1 MFGQHWTMTEADIVK
16 YTFNT
21 TVNAAIK
28 IQGQTPENIEE
39 LEIAAFHNGVLR
51 GVASPVVET
60 LTGQYVAYLVV
71 YSSNIGEL
79 ITFKLYDP
87 SIDKVYD
94 TDYTINFTQTVIGEP
109 IDPVIINFYTKH
121 WNYVYNPEENYMA
134 LPCIIKVDGN
144 LIDKSNYEIA
154 AFSVSGNQL
163 RGVANPE
170 LEPVINIYK
179 AMLKIDGTNGEKI
192 SFRLFDV
199 DAQKELETDYTIP
212 YDFDYFAG
220 DVEIEFKNNPV
231 ARIGEEGNA
240 ARYFATLE
248 AAVAAAQ
255 NGETIVLLQDVN
267 LTGTLT
273 IEKSITI
280 DGNGFEILPA
290 DDSKTYSSA
299 IMVGNSGWGD
309 DHGEVITLNNIK
321 LNNWKTN
328 YGVVRAQGVTLN
340 MTACEF
346 NGNDV
351 SNAAYG
357 VLSLNFT
364 DATVMKSIFKQNTDR
379 AIDINYN
386 ADGSNAVV
394 TIDDCTFEENASE
407 GAGIVVRNDG
417 EELVVTNSKFLNNT
431 VTTTG
436 NAAVLYAGWGTED
449 QITGCYFYGNNV
461 TTSHATTKRFA
472 SAIFCDGCTMTG
484 NAFEANTATRNGE
497 TITTTV
503 AVGAFYGAANIS
515 ENYWGGNAPVPGENY
530 TVEYTNNNV
539 AVNNYYKEYSEGTL
553 SDKVTLNNVAK
564 AGKYYYES
572 ITAAFAA
579 VQDGETVTML
589 HDVSLSESIKVNNN
603 ITLDLNGKTITG
615 TDNETG
621 SFALFEVQPSKELTV
636 KDENNTG
643 KITLTATNNRG
654 WNAYSSV
661 ISNQR
666 GKLTVNG
673 GTIEHLGGTDMAYAI
688 DNLTNGKATS
698 AITTIKGGTIES
710 KYIGIRQFLNGVEAT
725 NELNITAGSINGE
738 NSAIYFQSPSVKAN
752 TGTLVITSATP
763 IINNRIYMDVTE
775 GATEWPVEVSIDA
788 SALAQGVEIVTSNIP
803 AGYEL
808 KEIDGVYSVYH
819 GVAKIGNNYYDD
831 LSSALNAITSGCTLD
846 ILTDITIAS
855 DWDCRNTGAKIGVPV
870 TINGNGKTIKFT
882 GNVDDKNWNTL
893 FRFEDVAT
901 VKNLTLDAS
910 AATGIQRGITFKKSV
925 TVDNCTLIGNGTTAR
940 YAVIVGEGAG
950 AENIGNVTANITN
963 STFKNWKNGVTDNM
977 NGQDMKE
984 FAITG
989 CTFDN
994 TDVIISAKDKVTFTG
1009 NNMSSNSYV
1018 NITSYTVPNNVQV
1031 VANNN
1036 TNLAANTETECNQ
1049 IAAPLANINAQDGF
1063 LTPVAEAGGKY
1074 YVTLQGAV
1082 NGVADSGTITLL
1094 SDIELAAQDA
1104 QELFKPAYNRESYCG
1119 VYIPDDKTVVLEL
1132 NGKTV
1137 SYLDT
1142 KDDVDNVMVMNLGN
1156 LTINDNSAE
1165 KTGKITYKPV
1175 AGASQYAKFY
1185 STIFNCGTLTVN
1197 AGTIENTAEAE
1208 TDVTNAVDN
1217 HSRLSH
1223 EYDNNSILIVNGG
1236 TLSGAY
1242 YYAIRQYTHYFEGVQ
1257 NRVVINDGNING
1269 GIYMQHGDSWYYANA
1284 ESNRLNVDC
1293 YLEIKGGNI
1302 NVNTTSD
1309 AFGKIKSR
1317 LFNPDNNAFGLN
1329 ISGGI
1334 INVPV
1339 ELLVQRGV
1347 YYANGVSGTT
1357 VPAET
1362 PGTRNAEWLAK
1373 NDGFVQGGTFSQIG
1387 GEEEHTTNLEL
1398 FLKKGYKLEAN
1409 TDGTYGVVVDPD
1421 YGMVAKI
1428 GETRYETLSKAFAD
1442 VQEGQTIELLPVTIE
1457 QGTVK
1462 LPATLKNVTVKGVE
1476 GAVLKDMT
1484 IMAADGNSINYEG
1497 ITFDGVVFENSCIS
1511 VTGWRINGAVV
1522 KNFTVTNCVFKNLDN
1537 TTNVAPVHFNMAA
1550 TEPVNGFTF
1559 TNNVIDGA
1567 TGGSKSGVYAQVTG
1581 KTVFTNNVINN
1592 VSFRPYVIQLTT
1604 DDGIADNFTVTGNT
1618 FSGSAAGRAQGLGN
1632 NAEGTDA
1639 VTLTVSNNIFKGI
1652 TNAQQICYW
1661 NFNEATT
1668 TATLEKNYYDI
1679 DVMANPDRIYYN
1691 SPAQNISELSEMGIF
1706 PIYTELNA
1714 DGTINEESLFNP
1726 VAYVGTKAFETLDEA
1741 VDEVTE
1747 NNNTI
1752 VVIAN
1757 VENVNHLIIP
1767 AGKNVV
1773 LDLNGKTISGVCN
1786 TSSEHNA
1793 DLIEVENTAT
1803 LTIKD
1808 SSENEEGKVT
1818 YASGTYKTG
1827 FTVDVKGNL
1836 ILESGTIELTDSWS
1850 LGFAV
1855 DVRPNAWGTAYTE
1868 ASTFVMNGGK
1878 VVSSDTGVRID
1889 SNSGETNPSSRHG
1902 VYFTMNGGD
1911 IISDWDAI
1919 FIQHRYAND
1928 LYVNIA
1934 ENAGTIQGKNSPLR
1948 IYGDG
1953 VVSDVEINI
1962 AGGTFDYTGDEGT
1975 TGWVVEKFLKAT
1987 EAQVEAA
1994 KIEITGGTFDADVS
2008 RFCAFNYVCT
2018 SNGDGTYG
2026 IEYKQQENN
2035 AFVISTLHELEAFRD
2050 AVNAGNDF
2058 ADQTVVLSAGVDLN
2072 PTRAINIWEPIGTQ
2086 ANPFKGTFDGGDNTI
2101 SNLVVE
2107 GENNVGLFG
2116 YADNATIKNVK
2127 LENVNVKGTDCVG
2140 AIAGQVYSTS
2150 LIDNCHVSGSIQVE
2164 GQTNVGGIV
2173 GKYYTKVKN
2182 CSVIGDGVATSY
2194 VKGTYVASDLEGD
2207 NIGGIMGHG
2216 GEDNRFENNTV
2227 KNITIS
2233 GTRKVAGIV
2242 GVTDMNTQ
2250 VKNCVVEN
2258 VNIETTATT
2267 EYANSKK
2274 NTMSNGTL
2282 VGSYTTGN
2290 NTTGTVESCV
2300 VKNVNFLNPNN
2311 AVVSVGPI
2319 TGGLRGGTDGML
2331 APTGVTASGNN
2342 IYMSTITGSNNLFLM
2357 NPVAKIGTT
2366 EYYTLFDAVAAVQ
2379 DGETTITMLRN
2390 TAEEFAIDNTTANIT
2405 LDMAGNTL
2413 TGAITPSKANLT
2425 INGNGGKIIN
2435 NNSNVSA
2442 IEINEG
2448 SLNLSNV
2455 NIESKRHGV
2464 RIDGAVTATINGGEY
2479 RLSATSGTR
2488 HAVNVSGAANVTITD
2503 GIFVGPKGTT
2513 MDSGSAV
2520 NVQTGAKV
2528 TIEDGDFSKGKNNT
2542 LSAAGTGTL
2551 IVKGGTFDQ
2560 VVKGSYLAEGYVCQ
2574 MNADNKYEVF
2584 FAVAQIG
2591 ETYYETIQEAVEA
2604 AENNNEIKLLA
2615 NIEVTESLVVTKTI
2629 TLDLNDKTITGTD
2642 NNTSGNFYLINVN
2655 KGNLT
2660 VKDSGTNGTIT
2671 LVATTERNW
2680 SSSSVVIANN
2690 QGVLTVDSGTIQ
2702 HLGGTSM
2709 AYAIDNLTNGTI
2721 GEATTIINGG
2731 NIKSTYFAIRQ
2742 FANSTS
2748 TLNKLVVTGGTI
2760 GDTWMQSPNNSV
2772 NTAAIEVTGGSITGM
2787 CITGVNADLELSVL
2801 ASALGEDG
2809 IYGSMPAGQTLD
2821 LTDGV
2826 YTLVKAVAQVGE
2838 NKFGSVIKA
2847 LDYAITNNAA
2857 KVVIV
2862 SDSRELMP
2870 TDVELRLNADLEIT
2884 AEQPYT
2890 VKFYNNGTSYDFVVG
2905 SYNSNT
2911 LTFGENVTFQL
2922 EDRIIWLGYYGN
2934 DVDVVVNG
2942 TLAAKQIWH
2951 GANTQV
2957 TSTGTIKSIGEAFVM
2972 RRGATLTVNGG
2983 GTVNASYFNILAG
2996 NIDAENA
3003 NITCGAMWIANTGNY
3018 IYEGNVDINIKSST
3032 LTSNGNLKSSTAHA
3046 DGVSINFE
3054 NSEVTFVLFDGYGVS
3069 DIDANT
3075 KLNVKGASA
3084 NVSIK
3089 GLTNNGLVNVTEE
3102 AKLTLTGT
3110 ITNNGAM
3117 KLDATSVIYAPENLG
3132 VTIDDNDYDVVYE
3145 NGAYRA
3151 VHKPFVAQVEDEQF
3165 TSLQRA
3171 FEAVQDNGTITL
3183 LRDVTFDLTTVGY
3196 QDENWV
3202 DGVRYNGDKS
3212 FTVNF
3217 NTYKVTDNGCVN
3229 DYLININNK
3238 GEKDN
3243 EITFT
3248 NGTIESAN
3256 GCWATVCV
3264 GAESSTHK
3272 TVLNLNDMNIINEND
3287 ASYSGNLAVRV
3298 RGTADVNT
3306 TVNVNTGTTITS
3318 DGASYGIAPS
3328 TNGAVVNINSGAII
3342 EQKNSGTSGGNSV
3355 FAAVGGKGTVNI
3367 YDGAIIGSDSYGVHT
3382 MTTGTPV
3389 VNIYGGTITAEVA
3402 LKASTNGVDGQSST
3416 INVSGGMITGA
3427 LEEYT
3432 DNAQIILTG
3441 GKFSTDVNEY
3451 CHEYYDAVTEDNITW
3466 TVEQVLFAQT
3476 TELQAGWNWYS
3487 SYINLA
3493 SDEELVEMQNAFD
3506 GKGLEIKGKT
3516 GFSDYQYIGDD
3527 VNGVAQ
3533 YKWYKTEDFS
3543 ISAKQMYMIKTTEA
3557 LDLVVDGKVVNP
3569 AANPISLKVGWNWIG
3584 YPMTE
3589 NVAINVAL
3597 ENLEA
3602 EPGDVIKSRNG
3613 ESEYIEGYGWY
3624 GDILTMEPGVGYKY
3638 YSQKRTT
3645 FVYNSTA
3652 DNSRYVNENVTPDN
3666 NYWLPEVSQYADNM
3680 SIVAMLN
3687 IDGEIAKDNYEIA
3700 AFVNGECRGSARPVY
3715 IEALDVY
3722 VVFMMVFGEESEELS
3737 FKYYDVDYETEYEL
3751 NDVITYCSDSRIGSV
3766 NNPYMFNLDI
3776 LNIDESSVED
3786 INIYP
3791 NPTTTGSEINLQAV
3805 CDKVEVFNALGV
3817 KVAEYTNVD
3826 SIDAIETAGV
3836 YVIRLTIDN
3845 SARNCRLIVK

>member
-1 MFGQHWTMTEADIVK
+1 MLFCSTMFGQNKPVHWTVNGSQYNNSMTMYVLVELDGTEQARGDI
-16 YTFNT
+16 
-21 TVNAAIK
+21 
-28 IQGQTPENIEE
+28 E
-39 LEIAAFHNGVLR
+39 LGAFCDGVLR
-51 GVASPVVET
+51 GVSCPIKAIDANGNERYLYNLLIHGSNSGDVIRFKIFVPGIGDVDDMVYDSDYTVSFVPGTEIWGDDVNYEPLSINFYEKKWT
-60 LTGQYVAYLVV
+60 VDHDYDMTMTVGSTIRIDGVDPKRTDLELAAFCGDEVRGVAKAIYWQSQDMYYYELTVGGR
-71 YSSNIGEL
+71 SNGEE
-79 ITFKLYDP
+79 ITYKLYDP
-87 SIDKVYD
+87 IANVDLL
-94 TDYTINFTQTVIGEP
+94 TDYKTIFEQDAT
-109 IDPVIINFYTKH
+109 ID
-121 WNYVYNPEENYMA
+121 
-134 LPCIIKVDGN
+134 DGN
-144 LIDKSNYEIA
+144 GK
-154 AFSVSGNQL
+154 
-163 RGVANPE
+163 
-170 LEPVINIYK
+170 PV
-179 AMLKIDGTNGEKI
+179 T
-192 SFRLFDV
+192 
-199 DAQKELETDYTIP
+199 
-212 YDFDYFAG
+212 
-220 DVEIEFKNNPV
+220 IEFKNNPV
-231 ARIGEEGNA
+231 AMITNATGNH
-240 ARYFATLE
+240 YFSSLE

-255 NGETIVLLQDVN
+255 PGETIKLLQDVT
-267 LTGTLT
+267 LEETLT

-280 DGNGFEILPA
+280 DGDGFEIKPA
-290 DDSKTYSSA
+290 VATKTYDSA

-328 YGVVRAQGVTLN
+328 FGVVRAQGVTLN

-346 NGNDV
+346 NGNEVTDV
-351 SNAAYG
+351 ANGAYG

-364 DATVMKSIFKQNTDR
+364 DATVTNSIFKQNTDR
-379 AIDINYN
+379 AIDINFN
-386 ADGSNAVV
+386 GDDSNAVV
-394 TIDDCTFEENASE
+394 TIDGCTFEENASE

-417 EELVVTNSKFLNNT
+417 TQLVVKNSKFLNNT
-431 VTTTG
+431 VTTSG
-436 NAAVLYAGWGTED
+436 NAAVLYAGWGTNDE
-449 QITGCYFYGNNV
+449 IKGCYFYGNNV

-472 SAIFCDGCTMTG
+472 SAIFCDGCTVTG
-484 NAFEANTATRNGE
+484 NAFANNTATRNGE
-497 TITTTV
+497 AITTTV

-515 ENYWGGNAPVPGENY
+515 ENYWGGNAPVPGEDY

-539 AVNNYYKEYSEGTL
+539 AVNDYYEEYSEGTL
-553 SDKVTLNNVAK
+553 SNKVTLNNVAK

-615 TDNETG
+615 TDNNTP
-621 SFALFEVQPSKELTV
+621 SFALIEIQPGKELVVNDATG
-636 KDENNTG
+636 NG

-673 GTIEHLGGTDMAYAI
+673 GTIEHLGGTDMAYGI
-688 DNLTNGKATS
+688 DNLTNGKGTYAE
-698 AITTIKGGTIES
+698 TIINGGTVKS
-710 KYIGIRQFLNGVEAT
+710 LYRAIRQFLNGIEAQ
-725 NELNITAGSINGE
+725 NILTVNG
-738 NSAIYFQSPSVKAN
+738 
-752 TGTLVITSATP
+752 GTI
-763 IINNRIYMDVTE
+763 E
-775 GATEWPVEVSIDA
+775 GANKSIWMQSANANANPGKLTIVEGVTVKGNILLEAEPNATSWPVEVSIVA
-788 SALAQGVEIVTSNIP
+788 STLKDGAQVMTEDLPS
-803 AGYEL
+803 GYEL
-808 KEIDGVYSVYH
+808 VLENGVYRVYH

-831 LSSALNAITSGCTLD
+831 LSSALKAITSGCTLD

-855 DWDCRNTGAKIGVPV
+855 DWDCRNTGAKITVPV

-882 GNVDDKNWNTL
+882 GKIYDANWNTL

-910 AATGIQRGITFKKSV
+910 AATDIQRGITFKTSV
-925 TVDNCTLIGNGTTAR
+925 TVDNCTLIGNGGSAR

-950 AENIGNVTANITN
+950 AEYIGNVTANITN

-994 TDVIISAKDKVTFTG
+994 TDVIISAYEKVTFTG

-1018 NITSYTVPNNVQV
+1018 NITSNTVPNNVQV

-1063 LTPVAEAGGKY
+1063 LKPVAEAGGQY

-1082 NGVADSGTITLL
+1082 DGVADSGTITLL

-1165 KTGKITYKPV
+1165 NTGKITYKPV
-1175 AGASQYAKFY
+1175 AGSSQYAKFY

-1347 YYANGVSGTT
+1347 YYENGVSGAT

-1428 GETRYETLSKAFAD
+1428 GETRYATLAAAFAD
-1442 VQEGQTIELLPVTIE
+1442 AAQTEELTTIELLPVTIE
-1457 QGTVK
+1457 EDDDINTPEKTIK
-1462 LPATLKNVTVKGVE
+1462 LPATIKNVIVKGADNNTSILKNLTIQDAQG
-1476 GAVLKDMT
+1476 GTYDMS
-1484 IMAADGNSINYEG
+1484 N
-1497 ITFDGVVFENSCIS
+1497 ITFDGVVFDNSNI
-1511 VTGWRINGAVV
+1511 VLTGWRTGFESLKNLIV
-1522 KNFTVTNCVFKNLDN
+1522 KNCIFSNIVRSPTNLAAVHI
-1537 TTNVAPVHFNMAA
+1537 NVAADKA
-1550 TEPVNGFTF
+1550 VNGFTF
-1559 TNNVIDGA
+1559 INNVIDG
-1567 TGGSKSGVYAQVTG
+1567 VTG
-1581 KTVFTNNVINN
+1581 AQNSGIYGQFTGEVIVKDNVINN
-1592 VSFRPYVIQLTT
+1592 VAFRPYVIQLTT
-1604 DDGIADNFTVTGNT
+1604 DDGIADEFTVTGNT

-1639 VTLTVSNNIFKGI
+1639 VKLTVSENIFKGI

-1668 TATLEKNYYDI
+1668 TAKLEKNYYDI
-1679 DVMANPDRIYYN
+1679 DVLENPNRIYYN
-1691 SPAQNISELSEMGIF
+1691 GPAQDISELSEMGIF

-1714 DGTINEESLFNP
+1714 DGTINEESLFDP

-1741 VDEVTE
+1741 VAEVTE

-1808 SSENEEGKVT
+1808 SSENEEGKVS

-2050 AVNAGNDF
+2050 AVNAGNTF
-2058 ADQTVVLSAGVDLN
+2058 KDQTVVLSAGVDLN
-2072 PTRAINIWEPIGTQ
+2072 PTRAINNWEPIGTQ
-2086 ANPFKGTFDGGDNTI
+2086 ANPFEGTFDGGDNTI

-2107 GENNVGLFG
+2107 GENYLGLFG
-2116 YADNATIKNVK
+2116 KTDGATIKNVK
-2127 LENVNVKGTDCVG
+2127 INNVTINGVSYLG
-2140 AIAGQVYSTS
+2140 AIVGMGYTGT
-2150 LIDNCHVSGSIQVE
+2150 IDNCHVTGYVE
-2164 GQTNVGGIV
+2164 IAGNYMVGGINGQGYATVNNSSVVANDNSFVKAIHDDNNNEGDNVGGIV
-2173 GKYYTKVKN
+2173 GH
-2182 CSVIGDGVATSY
+2182 C
-2194 VKGTYVASDLEGD
+2194 
-2207 NIGGIMGHG
+2207 
-2216 GEDNRFENNTV
+2216 GETNTLTANTV

-2233 GTRKVAGIV
+2233 GTRKVGGIV
-2242 GVTDMNTQ
+2242 GIANQGTKVE
-2250 VKNCVVEN
+2250 NCVVED
-2258 VNIETTATT
+2258 VTIETSAT
-2267 EYANSKK
+2267 EAYAND
-2274 NTMSNGTL
+2274 NITTMSIGALIGQYQNNG
-2282 VGSYTTGN
+2282 SA
-2290 NTTGTVESCV
+2290 GTVKDCM
-2300 VKNVNFLNPNN
+2300 VKNVEFNN
-2311 AVVSVGPI
+2311 VLDVNVSVGPI
-2319 TGGLRGGTDGML
+2319 TGGSRGGTGGML
-2331 APTGVTASGNN
+2331 APTGVTASGNLV
-2342 IYMSTITGSNNLFLM
+2342 YMSTITGSTNTYLM
-2357 NPVAKIGTT
+2357 NAVAKIDET
-2366 EYYTLFDAVAAVQ
+2366 EYYTLFDAVAAAQ
-2379 DGETTITMLRN
+2379 GETTITMLRN

-2425 INGNGGKIIN
+2425 IENGTIN
-2435 NNSNVSA
+2435 NENASYSA
-2442 IEINEG
+2442 IEINAG
-2448 SLNLSNV
+2448 TLVLNNDV
-2455 NIESKRHGV
+2455 KVTSKRHGV

-2479 RLSATSGTR
+2479 TLTATSGTR
-2488 HAVNVSGAANVTITD
+2488 HAVNVSGGAEVTIKAGT
-2503 GIFVGPKGTT
+2503 FVGPAGTT

-2520 NVQTGAKV
+2520 CVQAGATV
-2528 TIEDGDFSKGKNNT
+2528 TIEGGDFSKGKNAT
-2542 LSAAGTGTL
+2542 LGVSGTM

-2560 VVKGSYLAEGYVCQ
+2560 DPSAYLADAYTVNIENEMYVVRYTPIMVTYPVGNPVYPEGKV
-2574 MNADNKYEVF
+2574 E
-2584 FAVAQIG
+2584 
-2591 ETYYETIQEAVEA
+2591 YYSDMLEAVPYTTNCPRLEGA
-2604 AENNNEIKLLA
+2604 IITLLA
-2615 NIEVTESLVVTKTI
+2615 DVSGAGMRFMENDMVFDLNGHTYTI
-2629 TLDLNDKTITGTD
+2629 TAGTGSQGT
-2642 NNTSGNFYLINVN
+2642 NTSGFQIRPEVTTNVLFKDGTIKVAEGAPVVWMFNCYATDFIVENVTVDCSNMAYSYGDQVYVVVSREGDNVQLTGETKIVNFNSDVAGNAINV
-2655 KGNLT
+2655 
-2660 VKDSGTNGTIT
+2660 
-2671 LVATTERNW
+2671 
-2680 SSSSVVIANN
+2680 
-2690 QGVLTVDSGTIQ
+2690 
-2702 HLGGTSM
+2702 GGTM
-2709 AYAIDNLTNGTI
+2709 TI
-2721 GEATTIINGG
+2721 GE
-2731 NIKSTYFAIRQ
+2731 
-2742 FANSTS
+2742 
-2748 TLNKLVVTGGTI
+2748 
-2760 GDTWMQSPNNSV
+2760 
-2772 NTAAIEVTGGSITGM
+2772 EVDL
-2787 CITGVNADLELSVL
+2787 GVNAVIK
-2801 ASALGEDG
+2801 LGG
-2809 IYGSMPAGQTLD
+2809 GAQLTAPAGL
-2821 LTDGV
+2821 
-2826 YTLVKAVAQVGE
+2826 
-2838 NKFGSVIKA
+2838 N
-2847 LDYAITNNAA
+2847 
-2857 KVVIV
+2857 VV
-2862 SDSRELMP
+2862 
-2870 TDVELRLNADLEIT
+2870 
-2884 AEQPYT
+2884 T
-2890 VKFYNNGTSYDFVVG
+2890 V
-2905 SYNSNT
+2905 
-2911 LTFGENVTFQL
+2911 
-2922 EDRIIWLGYYGN
+2922 
-2934 DVDVVVNG
+2934 
-2942 TLAAKQIWH
+2942 
-2951 GANTQV
+2951 
-2957 TSTGTIKSIGEAFVM
+2957 
-2972 RRGATLTVNGG
+2972 
-2983 GTVNASYFNILAG
+2983 
-2996 NIDAENA
+2996 
-3003 NITCGAMWIANTGNY
+3003 
-3018 IYEGNVDINIKSST
+3018 
-3032 LTSNGNLKSSTAHA
+3032 
-3046 DGVSINFE
+3046 
-3054 NSEVTFVLFDGYGVS
+3054 DGY
-3069 DIDANT
+3069 
-3075 KLNVKGASA
+3075 
-3084 NVSIK
+3084 
-3089 GLTNNGLVNVTEE
+3089 
-3102 AKLTLTGT
+3102 
-3110 ITNNGAM
+3110 M
-3117 KLDATSVIYAPENLG
+3117 
-3132 VTIDDNDYDVVYE
+3132 VVYE
-3145 NGAYRA
+3145 NGVYKSVKVVAQVGDVKYESVAAAMTAAKEAGVKDLEITIIGENTQDTDDSFNLIYATAFDNVTIKQNNGNKPFYIESIYTGDRTSTDGKFVFDGVNMIITEQIWFECDVVLTNNSSVKRSNDVKNFIYYGEVTVEPGSKYISQIDDVYA
-3151 VHKPFVAQVEDEQF
+3151 GSFTVDGGKTDGTYNEAEDFKTVFFDVRDGHTFTAKNGANILISSGEGGKLSLMGNANIDASKVYVYNEIALGDNGKFALDIESSVTTKNVTGKGVISVDALNINEGVVYNVITANMSSFAGIIEINNDDAEYEITSTGLVVKMKPFVAQVEDEQF
-3165 TSLQRA
+3165 TSLQA
-3171 FEAVQDNGTITL
+3171 AIDAADGKTVVVLDNITLTETVTVAAGTTVTLDLNGKTISAGDTFAAKAIRNDGVLTINGNGGTIDISASTTESIQVVDNYGTL
-3183 LRDVTFDLTTVGY
+3183 TI
-3196 QDENWV
+3196 
-3202 DGVRYNGDKS
+3202 NGG
-3212 FTVNF
+3212 
-3217 NTYKVTDNGCVN
+3217 TYKGATSNYSYAIRANDANSVT
-3229 DYLININNK
+3229 NIVDATITTHFGAIGINK
-3238 GEKDN
+3238 G
-3243 EITFT
+3243 
-3248 NGTIESAN
+3248 
-3256 GCWATVCV
+3256 V
-3264 GAESSTHK
+3264 
-3272 TVLNLNDMNIINEND
+3272 
-3287 ASYSGNLAVRV
+3287 
-3298 RGTADVNT
+3298 
-3306 TVNVNTGTTITS
+3306 TTIT
-3318 DGASYGIAPS
+3318 DGKFEVTSQAGGHALYVANAEVTINGGEFIPYANGYSYAVL
-3328 TNGAVVNINSGAII
+3328 TNDANAKVSI
-3342 EQKNSGTSGGNSV
+3342 T
-3355 FAAVGGKGTVNI
+3355 
-3367 YDGAIIGSDSYGVHT
+3367 
-3382 MTTGTPV
+3382 
-3389 VNIYGGTITAEVA
+3389 GGTFKKGLGDPCVKA
-3402 LKASTNGVDGQSST
+3402 L
-3416 INVSGGMITGA
+3416 SGNFIITGG
-3427 LEEYT
+3427 T
-3432 DNAQIILTG
+3432 
-3441 GKFSTDVNEY
+3441 FSTDVDDEY
-3451 CHEYYDAVTEDNITW
+3451 CHEYYDAIQGDDNLW
-3466 TVEQVLFAQT
+3466 RVEQVLFAQT
-3476 TELQAGWNWYS
+3476 TSLQGGWNWFS
-3487 SYINLA
+3487 SYVDI
-3493 SDEELVEMQNAFD
+3493 D
-3506 GKGLEIKGKT
+3506 GATGLSLIQSALG
-3516 GFSDYQYIGDD
+3516 S
-3527 VNGVAQ
+3527 NGVQIKNPETGRFSQ
-3533 YKWYKTEDFS
+3533 YSVNPNTLEAIWSGSLRETSSSDIYAIRTLGGEE
-3543 ISAKQMYMIKTTEA
+3543 ITHNIEIVSAK
-3557 LDLVVDGKVVNP
+3557 LDP
-3569 AANPISLKVGWNWIG
+3569 ADPSNTVTIRRGWNYVA
-3584 YPMTE
+3584 YPLDVQLSV
-3589 NVAINVAL
+3589 NAAL
-3597 ENLEA
+3597 GFT
-3602 EPGDVIKSRNG
+3602 PTMGDVIKSKDQSSIYFGTTWVGQLTNMIPGQGYMYQSNNSSIMEFNFEYPSTNNR
-3613 ESEYIEGYGWY
+3613 ESTVLNIEAIDYYWNVDAHNYSGNM
-3624 GDILTMEPGVGYKY
+3624 TM
-3638 YSQKRTT
+3638 
-3645 FVYNSTA
+3645 
-3652 DNSRYVNENVTPDN
+3652 
-3666 NYWLPEVSQYADNM
+3666 
-3680 SIVAMLN
+3680 IAMLETN
-3687 IDGEIAKDNYEIA
+3687 DEIMQDGYEIA
-3700 AFVNGECRGSARPVY
+3700 AFANGECRGTARPVY
-3715 IEALDVY
+3715 VESVDAYILVFTVNGEDV
-3722 VVFMMVFGEESEELS
+3722 EELS
-3737 FKYYDVDYETEYEL
+3737 FKCYDVNTGVEYNL
-3751 NDVITYCSDSRIGSV
+3751 NNRINYSNDAVVGSIDE
-3766 NNPYMFNLDI
+3766 PYMFNLDM
-3776 LNIDESSVED
+3776 LNIGETSVEN
-3786 INIYP
+3786 ISIYP